1 MNKND
6 RLAFVAAHLSE
17 LGSLFHDLLGG
28 GAFLGS
34 DRRDR
39 RTNIARYMIL
49 KALEAR
55 GARCLTDISSC
66 ARYKKNTLSELLDRM
81 VGDGLVLR
89 RSNDRDRRKTDLSVT
104 AAGRA
109 AIKKFEQ
116 TFVRVMND
124 YLVTLPA
131 AMRQSFLGALGALVE
146 ISLELPA
153 QRGLP
158 REKKTI
164 EVTSCSDGK

>member
-6 RLAFVAAHLSE
+6 RLAFVAAHLNE

-34 DRRDR
+34 DRRDQ
-39 RTNIARYMIL
+39 RTNIARYQIL
-49 KALEAR
+49 KSLDIH
-55 GARCLTDISSC
+55 GAHCLTDISQR
-66 ARYKKNTLSELLDRM
+66 AHYKKNTLSELLDRM
-81 VGDGLVLR
+81 VSDGLVLR
-89 RSNDRDRRKTDLSVT
+89 RSNDRDRRKTDLAIT

-131 AMRQSFLGALGALVE
+131 AMRQSFLSSLGSLVE
-146 ISLELPA
+146 ISLSC
-153 QRGLP
+153 QRNAACP
-158 REKKTI
+158 EKKNQ
-164 EVTSCSDGK
+164 SR

>member
-6 RLAFVAAHLSE
+6 RLTFVAAHLSE

-34 DRRDR
+34 DKRDR

-49 KALEAR
+49 KSLDIP
-55 GARCLTDISSC
+55 GTHCLTDISNC
-66 ARYKKNTLSELLDRM
+66 AHYKKNTLSELLDRM
-81 VGDGLVLR
+81 VSDGLVLR
-89 RSNDRDRRKTDLSVT
+89 RSNDRDRRKTDLAVT

-109 AIKKFEQ
+109 AIKNFEQ
-116 TFVRVMND
+116 TFVRVMNN

-131 AMRQSFLGALGALVE
+131 PLREAFLNSLGALVE
-146 ISLELPA
+146 ISLSC
-153 QRGLP
+153 
-158 REKKTI
+158 KKND
-164 EVTSCSDGK
+164 SQMQ